1 MSENSVHN
9 GGLVGFCNPLLD
21 MVARVDAGFLQ
32 KYGLKTHDATLAAV
46 DQMPLFKELVK
57 THEAKFLPGGSGQ
70 NTLRGAQLLLPAD
83 STVFIGAVGQDSNA
97 DKLREAAQKAGLHT
111 DYMVSPDKPTG
122 TCALLITD
130 SGNSMVADLSAAQTY
145 QLTHAQ
151 RPETWD
157 VVNKARVLYA
167 TGFFLAVS
175 PETVRTVALH
185 ALENEHQTFA
195 LNVSAPSIVTSH
207 TAALLETL
215 PLTDILFGSSFETE
229 ALCAALGLPVDL
241 HLLVR
246 RLAGWSKRKSTSR
259 LVVFTTDDGI
269 VVGSGDAETVSVY
282 RFTTTSSSAI
292 VDLNGAGDAFV
303 AGFLALMMQGRA
315 VDECVEAGI
324 WMRSLVVQ
332 QLGASYP
339 DGVLSFEPQ
348 GLRPT
353 AVVQIR

>member
-1 MSENSVHN
+1 M
-9 GGLVGFCNPLLD
+9 L
-21 MVARVDAGFLQ
+21 
-32 KYGLKTHDATLAAV
+32 
-46 DQMPLFKELVK
+46 
-57 THEAKFLPGGSGQ
+57 
-70 NTLRGAQLLLPAD
+70 
-83 STVFIGAVGQDSNA
+83 
-97 DKLREAAQKAGLHT
+97 
-111 DYMVSPDKPTG
+111 
-122 TCALLITD
+122 
-130 SGNSMVADLSAAQTY
+130 
-145 QLTHAQ
+145 
-151 RPETWD
+151 
-157 VVNKARVLYA
+157 VLYA

-259 LVVFTTDDGI
+259 LVVFTADDGI

-282 RFTTTSSSAI
+282 RFATTSSSAI

-324 WMRSLVVQ
+324 WVRSLVVQ